1 MNVLCEQT
9 VMTVANNKS
18 TTEEVLAF
26 YEAYYQLLTILN
38 SESNVVN
45 IHLLPGQIIMIHNTR
60 VFHGRK
66 GFEMSSEP
74 GGSRW
79 LRSAYYEWDMVFS
92 KLRVLQK
99 RLGLITPRI
108 YTDSNEFF

>member
-9 VMTVANNKS
+9 VQTVANNKS

-26 YEAYYQLLTILN
+26 YDAHYQLLKILN
-38 SESNVVN
+38 DERNVVN
-45 IHLLPGQIIMIHNTR
+45 IRLQPGQIIMMQNTR

-66 GFEMSSEP
+66 GFEMSSKP

-79 LRSAYYEWDMVFS
+79 LKSAFYEWDMVFS

-99 RLGLITPRI
+99 RLGLKTPRI
-108 YTDSNEFF
+108 HTDSDEFF